1 MHSFKTIVLGM
12 DWSAAALDAWREASL
27 LATTFGAEVTLV
39 HAFPADLEGAERDE
53 VRARAEELLRD
64 LQAPAAGGGGRPA
77 RLVVAPGDPDELLLA
92 TAREHQADLVV
103 IGAGEK
109 TTLDRVLLGRTAER
123 VLREALAPVWV
134 VRPGRSHGALKRL
147 LCAVDDG
154 HAAREALAAAVAL
167 CRTFVAGLTLVNVQ
181 ADPEA
186 PLLPGLPLRTGNAAK
201 RADAYAAGE
210 KLLRERLARIDAHG
224 VPVDLRVRLGRPA
237 PAIVDLA
244 GEVGCDLLVMGTRAL
259 SGVAALWQGSTAERV
274 VRTVPASILVV
285 KAPRVI

>member
-1 MHSFKTIVLGM
+1 MQTVKTIVLGM

-27 LATTFGAEVTLV
+27 LATTFGAEVLLV
-39 HAFPADLEGAERDE
+39 HAFPADLEGAERE
-53 VRARAEELLRD
+53 AVQGRAEELLRD
-64 LQAPAAGGGGRPA
+64 LQAGAKRPA
-77 RLVVAPGDPDELLLA
+77 RLLAAPGQPDELLLA
-92 TAREHQADLVV
+92 AAREHQADLVV

-109 TTLDRVLLGRTAER
+109 TALDRVLLGRTAER
-123 VLREALAPVWV
+123 VVREALAPVWV
-134 VRPGRSHGALKRL
+134 VRPGRPHAALKRL

-154 HAAREALAAAVAL
+154 HAAREALAAAVGL
-167 CRTFVAGLTLVNVQ
+167 CRTFVAGLTLLNVQ
-181 ADPEA
+181 PDPEA
-186 PLLPGLPLRTGNAAK
+186 ALLPGLPLRTANAPA

-210 KLLRERLARIDAHG
+210 KLLRERLGRIDAHG

-237 PAIVDLA
+237 PAIVDAA

-274 VRTVPASILVV
+274 VRTVPSSILVV